1 MEGGLESRPP
11 FQLVSSIE
19 FQSVVLTAFDQ
30 GTSKSAFGWS
40 NLRALR
46 AEKSNPA
53 SLGNGDVQKNSNPL
67 RDSRSAASS
76 WCFFLEPI
84 ARSEPKKSNPV
95 SQGKDDASNNSNPR
109 GFRKGVVNR
118 DPLSIKA
125 SPTPHGRWRRRRCDE
140 FSCQASPNLALAL
153 ATTGLR

>member
-30 GTSKSAFGWS
+30 GASKSAFGWS

-53 SLGNGDVQKNSNPL
+53 SLGKGDVQKNSNPL

-76 WCFFLEPI
+76 WCFFLEPF
-84 ARSEPKKSNPV
+84 ARSEPKKSNPA
-95 SQGKDDASNNSNPR
+95 SQGNDDVQKMRTLRAPDLSKVHLGAGGEKLKILTSKFVLEIDFFDH
-109 GFRKGVVNR
+109 GF
-118 DPLSIKA
+118 
-125 SPTPHGRWRRRRCDE
+125 
-140 FSCQASPNLALAL
+140 F
-153 ATTGLR
+153 

>member
-30 GTSKSAFGWS
+30 GASKSAFGWS

-53 SLGNGDVQKNSNPL
+53 SLGKGDVQKNSNPL

-76 WCFFLEPI
+76 WCFFLEPF